1 MKISVSGVKHGDKIC
16 LCSNDEML
24 AQCKQVFVCHA
35 NIVHF
40 VNTLDF
46 VTLSEY
52 LTFIW
57 GWYQVEV
64 TLNINN
70 HNSIG

>member
-1 MKISVSGVKHGDKIC
+1 MVFILNSHWVWIVYQLLFSRDKIS
-16 LCSNDEML
+16 LCSNNEEML
-24 AQCKQVFVCHA
+24 AHCKQVFVWHA

-52 LTFIW
+52 LTLIW
-57 GWYQVEV
+57 GC
-64 TLNINN
+64 
-70 HNSIG
+70 SIIPI